1 MAVPMS
7 GPSEEKRVFV
17 ADTRRRFSME
27 EKLAIVAETATSPV
41 TRVARKHGVSSGL
54 VFRWRKTL
62 GHRGTAPQ
70 PARTVEK
77 SFVPIALP
85 APVAPQNVVDG
96 CVRDGVIEIVLS
108 GNRRIVVGRDFDA
121 VTLKRVI
128 EALEPR

>member
-7 GPSEEKRVFV
+7 GPSDERRVFV
-17 ADTRRRFSME
+17 ADTRRRFSLE
-27 EKLAIVAETATSPV
+27 EKLAIVAETATNPV

-62 GHRGTAPQ
+62 GHQGTAPQ
-70 PARTVEK
+70 PIRTTEK

-85 APVAPQNVVDG
+85 APVAQREVVDA
-96 CVRDGVIEIVLS
+96 CTRDGVIEIVLS
-108 GNRRIVVGRDFDA
+108 CGRRVIVGKDVD
-121 VTLKRVI
+121 VTALKRVI

>member
-7 GPSEEKRVFV
+7 GPIDERRFFV

-27 EKLAIVAETATSPV
+27 EKLAIVAETATNPV

-62 GHRGTAPQ
+62 GHQGMAPQ
-70 PARTVEK
+70 PVRTAGK

-85 APVAPQNVVDG
+85 APEAQQKAVDG
-96 CVRDGVIEIVLS
+96 ARDGTIEIILG
-108 GNRRIVVGRDFDA
+108 GNRRIVLGRDFDA
-121 VTLKRVI
+121 VALKRVI
-128 EALEPR
+128 EALEQR